1 MKKAPR
7 RIRIATALTVLVI
20 LALVFAGRLPLLPQ
34 AGPAILR
41 VAATGAATAAV
52 VVAVLVLLT
61 WLYGRFYC
69 AALCPLGIL
78 QDFIGWVSRRKS
90 KRTPRKNLKTLRYT
104 ILAVTAGLIAAGW
117 TIPAKLFEPF
127 SVFGRFYAG
136 FVMPVFAK
144 FVRRHGI
151 RVIDG
156 DYAASAAGIAAG
168 AGVLAVLILL
178 VVWKRRIYC
187 TSICPVGTL
196 LGLCSK
202 AGAFRMSI
210 GESCVH
216 CGKCATVCPAGCI
229 DPGAG
234 TLDNERCLR
243 CMNCVAVCPR
253 NSITWSRR
261 RATGKAVSRQPAGE
275 DAREPRRR
283 FLAGMAGTVLASFGL
298 GRIFKPNGMAKRP
311 PQPAIYPP
319 GGGSAARFESKC
331 TACLLCVANCGGN
344 VLRAPD
350 SKIRSVHLDYEEGMC
365 EFNCNMC
372 STICPTGAIRP
383 LPLEKKQRC
392 RIGMAELHKSRCV
405 AFVDGTH
412 CGACAEHCPTGALRM
427 VQHAGAPCPV
437 PELNKDLCIGC
448 GNCSYPCPVKP
459 VPAMTVSPVP
469 IQTQAAD
476 PAHYFDKPPAE
487 AHPHQDDAWLI

>member
-1 MKKAPR
+1 M
-7 RIRIATALTVLVI
+7 
-20 LALVFAGRLPLLPQ
+20 
-34 AGPAILR
+34 
-41 VAATGAATAAV
+41 
-52 VVAVLVLLT
+52 LVLLT

-350 SKIRSVHLDYEEGMC
+350 SKIRSSIWTTKKACASSTATCARQSAPPAPSAPCRLRRNNAAASEWPSCTSHAALPLSTAPIAAPAPSIARRVPC
-365 EFNCNMC
+365 AWC
-372 STICPTGAIRP
+372 STRA
-383 LPLEKKQRC
+383 
-392 RIGMAELHKSRCV
+392 
-405 AFVDGTH
+405 
-412 CGACAEHCPTGALRM
+412 
-427 VQHAGAPCPV
+427 
-437 PELNKDLCIGC
+437 
-448 GNCSYPCPVKP
+448 
-459 VPAMTVSPVP
+459 
-469 IQTQAAD
+469 
-476 PAHYFDKPPAE
+476 PPA
-487 AHPHQDDAWLI
+487 PFRN

>member
-298 GRIFKPNGMAKRP
+298 GPDIQAQRNGKTSSTARNLSAGWRKRGAFRV
-311 PQPAIYPP
+311 QMHRV
-319 GGGSAARFESKC
+319 SSVRRELRRQRAARTGLENPLRPSGLRKRHVRVQ
-331 TACLLCVANCGGN
+331 LQH
-344 VLRAPD
+344 VLDNLPHR
-350 SKIRSVHLDYEEGMC
+350 
-365 EFNCNMC
+365 
-372 STICPTGAIRP
+372 AIRP

>member
-187 TSICPVGTL
+187 TSIWTTKKACASSTATCARQSAPPAPSAPCRLRRNNAAASEWPSCTSHAALPLSTAPIAAPAPSIARRVPCAW
-196 LGLCSK
+196 CS
-202 AGAFRMSI
+202 
-210 GESCVH
+210 
-216 CGKCATVCPAGCI
+216 T
-229 DPGAG
+229 
-234 TLDNERCLR
+234 
-243 CMNCVAVCPR
+243 
-253 NSITWSRR
+253 
-261 RATGKAVSRQPAGE
+261 
-275 DAREPRRR
+275 
-283 FLAGMAGTVLASFGL
+283 
-298 GRIFKPNGMAKRP
+298 
-311 PQPAIYPP
+311 
-319 GGGSAARFESKC
+319 
-331 TACLLCVANCGGN
+331 
-344 VLRAPD
+344 RAP
-350 SKIRSVHLDYEEGMC
+350 
-365 EFNCNMC
+365 
-372 STICPTGAIRP
+372 P
-383 LPLEKKQRC
+383 
-392 RIGMAELHKSRCV
+392 
-405 AFVDGTH
+405 
-412 CGACAEHCPTGALRM
+412 
-427 VQHAGAPCPV
+427 APFR
-437 PELNKDLCIGC
+437 N
-448 GNCSYPCPVKP
+448 
-459 VPAMTVSPVP
+459 
-469 IQTQAAD
+469 
-476 PAHYFDKPPAE
+476 
-487 AHPHQDDAWLI
+487 